1 MRSRGRI
8 LTAWAACGAAA
19 LQGTV
24 AIAAAPI
31 PAARPMYFEH
41 VTVRDGLSFSV
52 ANGILQDSQGYLWF
66 ATEAGLNRYDGN
78 TIRQFRRERGNEHGL
93 ASDYFW
99 SIAEDAHG
107 DLWLATDGGGVV
119 RWERRTEQFQQFRHD
134 PAVPQSLAS
143 DGVRALLI
151 DAQGQIWAGTK
162 DQGLDVLDPNTG
174 HARHY
179 RHQGTDAH
187 SLPSDAIGALYAD
200 HEGRIWV
207 GSDGGLSRFDAASNG
222 FINYGEGL
230 SAAHIGDLRVR
241 AIREDHTGALW
252 VGTVSGGLARIEP
265 AVNRTTIFRHD
276 PMKAHSL
283 SHDHVWAVIEDD
295 AQRLWVATADGLN
308 LFDRNSESFVRYG
321 HDQDNPQSLRDSNV
335 ASLYQDRGGVLWV
348 GTHGG
353 ASHWN
358 PRSWL
363 LGHYFSDALRGV
375 QVVSFADDGAGKVW
389 VGTIGSGLIEIDT
402 RTGSERRYGTDKS
415 GALGPQLS
423 DDHIMALLYDHRG
436 VLWIGTMSGGLD
448 ELDIASG
455 KVRVFRSV
463 PEDTSTLPANGVMT
477 LYEDRAGTL
486 WVGTYRGGLAS
497 MDSATGRVTR
507 YPFGL
512 ANANSLSSPKASA
525 IAEDGLGNLW
535 IGTAGGGLNLLDR
548 QTGRFHVY
556 RRDDRDP
563 NSLGEI
569 WSMRCTSIHTANCG
583 SAQPGAVWS
592 AWWALPRNRMRFT
605 SRPRRTSAACP
616 ARWCMASSRIARVVC
631 G

>member
-66 ATEAGLNRYDGN
+66 ATEAGLNRYDGNTIRQFRRERGNEHGLASDYFWSIAEDAHGDLWLATDAGLNRYDGN

-335 ASLYQDRGGVLWV
+335 ASLYQDRGGVL
-348 GTHGG
+348 
-353 ASHWN
+353 
-358 PRSWL
+358 
-363 LGHYFSDALRGV
+363 
-375 QVVSFADDGAGKVW
+375 
-389 VGTIGSGLIEIDT
+389 
-402 RTGSERRYGTDKS
+402 
-415 GALGPQLS
+415 
-423 DDHIMALLYDHRG
+423 
-436 VLWIGTMSGGLD
+436 
-448 ELDIASG
+448 
-455 KVRVFRSV
+455 
-463 PEDTSTLPANGVMT
+463 
-477 LYEDRAGTL
+477 
-486 WVGTYRGGLAS
+486 
-497 MDSATGRVTR
+497 
-507 YPFGL
+507 
-512 ANANSLSSPKASA
+512 
-525 IAEDGLGNLW
+525 
-535 IGTAGGGLNLLDR
+535 
-548 QTGRFHVY
+548 
-556 RRDDRDP
+556 
-563 NSLGEI
+563 
-569 WSMRCTSIHTANCG
+569 
-583 SAQPGAVWS
+583 
-592 AWWALPRNRMRFT
+592 
-605 SRPRRTSAACP
+605 
-616 ARWCMASSRIARVVC
+616 
-631 G
+631 